1 MKTCFLWAR
10 AAVAAA
16 LIVIAWAIFPNP
28 SSVVA
33 QNAEKPQTQP
43 QLKLSEEEAK
53 AATAINTAPD
63 ARAKLTAATE
73 FLKKY
78 PKSEARVQVAGY
90 VATQVAQVEDA
101 ATKLTLAEEF
111 QRVFT
116 EDSEIQF
123 IRPVLLDA
131 YLNAKRVDDAF
142 NVGTTALA
150 REPEDI
156 YVLIQLTFAGTEE
169 AKRRN
174 AKYVTQALQHGQ
186 KAIELIEA
194 GKRPERIDETAWGNY
209 KALLGQ
215 LYQQTGALQLIS
227 GKPGEAKSRLEK
239 AIQVDPK
246 EPSSYVLLGYVINDE
261 YINLATNY
269 KAMPEGDEKTATMK
283 KIEGMMDNM
292 IDLYARAVGL
302 ATGRPEYQ
310 SLIQQVIPDLT
321 SYYKYRHNQSTDGLQ
336 QLIDKYKTT
345 GTP

>member
-1 MKTCFLWAR
+1 MKTCILWAR
-10 AAVAAA
+10 AVVAAGLILIACA
-16 LIVIAWAIFPNP
+16 LFVNP

-33 QNAEKPQTQP
+33 QNAEKSQPPTQP
-43 QLKLSEEEAK
+43 KLSEEEAK
-53 AATAINTAPD
+53 AATDINNAPD

-78 PKSEARVQVAGY
+78 PKSEAREQVAGY
-90 VATQVAQVEDA
+90 IATQVAQVPDA

-123 IRPVLLDA
+123 IRPVLIEA

-150 REPEDI
+150 RDPENI
-156 YVLIQLTFAGTEE
+156 HVLIQLTFAGTEE
-169 AKRRN
+169 AKRQN
-174 AKYVTQALQHGQ
+174 AKYVTQALQYGQ
-186 KAIELIEA
+186 KAIGLIE
-194 GKRPERIDETAWGNY
+194 GDKRPPRVDEAAWGNY

-215 LYQQTGALQLIS
+215 LYQQTGALELIS
-227 GKPGEAKSRLEK
+227 GKPGEAKGRLEK
-239 AIQVDPK
+239 AIQFDPK

-269 KAMPEGDEKTATMK
+269 KAMPEGDEKAATMK

-310 SLIQQVIPDLT
+310 SLIQQVMPDLT

-336 QLIDKYKTT
+336 QLIDKYKPT